1 MKMTE
6 QNRQSR
12 YSIGFT
18 LIELLV
24 VIAIIGILAS
34 MLLPALAKAKQ
45 AALKIKCADNL
56 KQLGLSMT
64 LYAAD
69 NSMAL
74 TPRSSNPR
82 WPTRLNHYFST
93 VKILL
98 CPMDIDPKSGDPVN
112 TNFTA
117 DAAPRSYIVNGWNH
131 PYEDKYGPGWV
142 TNPAPYIK
150 ETDVRIPS
158 DTIIFGE
165 KILTSRHYF
174 MDDLDNPNDP
184 DAWTSTPDYW
194 AQVDD
199 HKHGTNPNA
208 DPKDSSF
215 GGSNYAMC
223 DGSARFIRAD
233 KELHPIDLWELDD
246 YSRTNTAASF

>member
-1 MKMTE
+1 MKMTKA
-6 QNRQSR
+6 SKWLKKTTA
-12 YSIGFT
+12 FT

-24 VIAIIGILAS
+24 VIAIIAILAS
-34 MLLPALAKAKQ
+34 MLLPSLAKAKQ
-45 AALKIKCADNL
+45 AALKIKCEGNL
-56 KQLGLSMT
+56 KQLGVAMT
-64 LYAAD
+64 LYAGD
-69 NSMAL
+69 NAMAL

-82 WPTRLNHYFST
+82 WPSRLNHYFVS
-93 VKILL
+93 VKILQ
-98 CPMDIDPKSGDPVN
+98 CPIEVNPKSGDAVS

-117 DAAPRSYIVNGWNH
+117 DAAPRSYIINGFNH
-131 PYEDKYGPGWV
+131 SYDAKYGPDWIKE
-142 TNPAPYIK
+142 PSPFIK
-150 ETDVRIPS
+150 ETDIRLPS

-165 KILTSRHYF
+165 KIFGSRHYF

-223 DGSARFIRAD
+223 DGSARYIKAD
-233 KELHPIDLWELDD
+233 KELHPVDLWEVDD
-246 YSRTNTAASF
+246 DSRTNTASM

>member
-1 MKMTE
+1 MKTTKA
-6 QNRQSR
+6 SKWLTKTTA
-12 YSIGFT
+12 FT

-45 AALKIKCADNL
+45 QALKIKCDGNL
-56 KQLGLSMT
+56 KQLGVAMT
-64 LYAAD
+64 LYAGD
-69 NSMAL
+69 NQMGL

-82 WPTRLNHYFST
+82 WPTRLNHYFAT
-93 VKILL
+93 VKVLL
-98 CPMDIDPKSGDPVN
+98 CPTDIDPKSGTAVN

-131 PYEDKYGPGWV
+131 PYEAKYGPNWIAE
-142 TNPAPYIK
+142 PSPFIK
-150 ETDVRIPS
+150 ETDIRMPS

-165 KILTSRHYF
+165 KLHDSGHYF
-174 MDDLDNPNDP
+174 MDDMDNPNDP
-184 DAWTSTPDYW
+184 DAWSKTPDYW

-208 DPKDSSF
+208 DPKDTSF

-223 DGSARFIRAD
+223 DGSARFIRAG
-233 KELHPIDLWELDD
+233 KELWPVDLWEVDD
-246 YSRTNTAASF
+246 DSRTNMITSP